1 MTVVS
6 DSDSQPAPH
15 VDLDLPE
22 PESRPRRQLPSIQLP
37 EFLKRAT
44 WRFYVFTPILVVLVL
59 AVPILAW
66 KGTSILRNENIG
78 EGVEPVDDPKEPG
91 FEALVTPT
99 PTTLLLD
106 IAPDR
111 TLQGVTL
118 ITLPSQEGGGNIIF
132 MPVGTVLPV
141 PLRDPA
147 EAQLREIYA
156 EGGVS
161 ALEQRIETMLGA
173 AVTEVVQVPRAQWAN
188 LVEPVAPLTVQNPTA
203 VTTTNN
209 AGETVSFAEG
219 EIQLAPPQVGLYL
232 QADTEDQADTVRISR
247 HEAFWTAWLA
257 ALDEAGESAVPG
269 EGETGVGGVVRGLIG
284 GPRNMLTLPVTPI
297 GIPGVPAIESDLFRP
312 IGLAIAGEVPT
323 WIPFPTGVGRLRTRL
338 VLGVEDEQDVLPETA
353 HRLVQAGAEIGVVA
367 NADAY
372 GVRRTQVVFFRE
384 NQREK
389 AQRLLDAL
397 GVGTLVK
404 DAGEGE
410 TFDVV
415 IVLGQDYI
423 DSIGG
428 ETTATTTPGGL
439 APPTSV
445 PTGGLP
451 SNGIPGGVTTGAPGG
466 ETTG

>member
-1 MTVVS
+1 MTVVP
-6 DSDSQPAPH
+6 DSDAKPAPA
-15 VDLDLPE
+15 VDLELPE
-22 PESRPRRQLPSIQLP
+22 PESRPRRELPDIKVP
-37 EFLKRAT
+37 DFLKRAT
-44 WRFYVFTPILVVLVL
+44 WRFYVFTPILVALVI

-66 KGTSILRNENIG
+66 KGASILRNENIG
-78 EGVEPVDDPKEPG
+78 DQVDSIDDPTAEG

-132 MPVGTVLPV
+132 IPVGTVLPV
-141 PLRDPA
+141 PLRTPP
-147 EAQLREIYA
+147 EAPLNTIYA

-161 ALEQRIETMLGA
+161 AVEQRVETLLGA

-203 VTTTNN
+203 ATTTNA
-209 AGETVSFAEG
+209 AGQPVTFAEG
-219 EIQLAPPQVGLYL
+219 EIQLSPPQVGLFL

-247 HEAFWTAWLA
+247 HEAFWTAWMA

-269 EGETGVGGVVRGLIG
+269 EGANGVSGTVRGMIG

-312 IGLAIAGEVPT
+312 IDLAIVADVPV

-338 VLGVEDEQDVLPETA
+338 VLGVEDQQDVLPETA
-353 HRLVQAGAEIGVVA
+353 HKLVQVGAEIGVVA
-367 NADAY
+367 NADEY

-384 NQREK
+384 NQREQ

-397 GVGTLVK
+397 GVGTLIK
-404 DAGEGE
+404 GASEGE
-410 TFDVV
+410 NFDVV

-423 DSIGG
+423 DSIDGG
-428 ETTATTTPGGL
+428 TTATTAPGGL

-451 SNGIPGGVTTGAPGG
+451 SNGIPGGVTAGEPGG